1 MRAGLTAEMFA
12 RLLARLDPDTT
23 TPNISLTGVV
33 PAANGGTGLSSAGA
47 LGNLLKSNGSAWT
60 SAALSASDL
69 PAGSGNYIQNATSQQ
84 ASSNFNISG
93 NGKANIFDAATQF
106 NLNGSRVLSTNT
118 ASSNLFVGVGAGASN
133 TTGGGNAFF
142 GDSAGN
148 ANTTAIRGSFF
159 GASAGLSNT
168 TGGSNSF
175 FGVEAGKLNT
185 TGAFNSF
192 FGDGAGVSNT
202 TANNNSF
209 FGFHSGLL
217 NTTGANNS
225 FFGMG
230 AGASNTSAG
239 GNSFFGVGAGFR
251 NTTGKDLVFF
261 GQRSGQNNLTGNSN
275 AFFGGDSGS
284 SNTTGNN
291 NSFIGFQAGFLNT
304 TGGNNVFVGP
314 NAGSANVMGNS
325 VTVIGANANVTANNL
340 DHATAPRQVEVTAK
354 IIATQP
360 QGKAYTLDLTR
371 PGTIYKL
378 AADVDYN
385 RIDVHTLKGNRTMAE
400 LLKKAGKSFS
410 GELRIGMTGD
420 IHNLI
425 VGQHR
430 LSRGGLN
437 YHCEG
442 LVCVC
447 NSDDDCNDL
456 FTSGV
461 CGPIGMC
468 VERQGKLISCSCLS
482 F

>member
-106 NLNGSRVLSTNT
+106 NLNGSRGLRTNSG
-118 ASSNLFVGVGAGASN
+118 SSNLFLGVGAGASN
-133 TTGGGNAFF
+133 TTRGGDGLF
-142 GDSAGN
+142 GGSAGN

-230 AGASNTSAG
+230 AAASNTTA
-239 GNSFFGVGAGFR
+239 
-251 NTTGKDLVFF
+251 
-261 GQRSGQNNLTGNSN
+261 
-275 AFFGGDSGS
+275 
-284 SNTTGNN
+284 NN
-291 NSFIGFQAGFLNT
+291 NSFIGFQAVFLNT

-314 NAGSANVMGNS
+314 NAGSANVMRNS